1 VTPVVVAKITPT
13 AAALPPRIPALTR
26 SALEV
31 FHPSRYDPGVKR
43 SPARLVIALSVA
55 AALAVF
61 ILYTSIAGAGTPQI
75 SPSTLGQHVG
85 EDVQLVGTVVNKPS
99 GDAHAAGGLRF
110 VLKDDHG
117 ANAARTNVL
126 YTGSVPDL
134 FRQGRQIVV
143 EGTLRNGTFVAKPGS
158 LITKCPSKYTPAK
171 SNT

>member
-1 VTPVVVAKITPT
+1 
-13 AAALPPRIPALTR
+13 
-26 SALEV
+26 
-31 FHPSRYDPGVKR
+31 VKR

-75 SPSTLGQHVG
+75 EPSTLPQHGG
-85 EDVQLVGTVVNKPS
+85 EDVLLVGTVVSHVDASS
-99 GDAHAAGGLRF
+99 GSRMRF

-117 ANAARTNVL
+117 SNSARTRVL
-126 YTGSVPDL
+126 YSGSVPDL
-134 FRQGRQIVV
+134 FKTGRQVVV

-158 LITKCPSKYTPAK
+158 LVTKCPSKYTPAK